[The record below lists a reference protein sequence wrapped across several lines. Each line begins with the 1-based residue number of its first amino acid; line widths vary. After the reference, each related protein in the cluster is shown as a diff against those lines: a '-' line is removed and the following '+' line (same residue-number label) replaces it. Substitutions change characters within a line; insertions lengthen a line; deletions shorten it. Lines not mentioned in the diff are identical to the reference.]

1 MSLKDNIRSAEKSA
15 VIKHIMERGFSLAE
29 VLIIVACVIVI
40 AILCLQVLKKI
51 IPDKDARMFKKAYN
65 LTARLVPSMA
75 HDDELYPEVEGNN
88 APQYLGNTEWVIY
101 QGKKYEGSTKFC
113 GLFAA
118 KINALSEISCNARA
132 SLDGKATL
140 TTNDGVVW
148 VLPITEFKDL
158 KTPGIIQIDTNG
170 AKKPNKEGADRYKIY
185 VYQDGTVSDKPVDMP
200 DLPAIPD
207 DPNNPG
213 SSSSGTSSSSSGT
226 SSGTSSSSSGTS
238 SSSSSGTSSGTSSSS
253 SGTSSSSSSGT
264 SSSSSGTSSSSSSGT
279 SMTSNTSISYN
290 PERSLGFSGGSVVS
304 LCGGDIPGNKK
315 KAWKTVIPSEFP
327 SDRDYF
333 IKYIGRYYDQ
343 ACNRAGVDLTAVYNA
358 YIRVQD
364 LYVLMMQTLYNRC
377 ASDKPLEKGRGEWIS
392 LSTRHPYTGQTI
404 TYKGAYRQDDD
415 GKEFKK
421 APELWAD
428 RHSISRNE
436 LGLELQI
443 KRDRKYYWFMF
454 NTACFTAMF
463 QKFYEEELDRMN
475 K

>member
-65 LTARLVPSMA
+65 LTARLVPSLA

-118 KINALSEISCNARA
+118 KINALSEISCNASA

-158 KTPGIIQIDTNG
+158 KTPGIIQVDTNG

-213 SSSSGTSSSSSGT
+213 
-226 SSGTSSSSSGTS
+226 
-238 SSSSSGTSSGTSSSS
+238 
-253 SGTSSSSSSGT
+253 
-264 SSSSSGTSSSSSSGT
+264 SSSSGTSSSSSSGT

-364 LYVLMMQTLYNRC
+364 LYVLMMRTLYNRC

>member
-1 MSLKDNIRSAEKSA
+1 MSLKDNIHSAEKSA
-15 VIKHIMERGFSLAE
+15 VIKHILAKGFSLAE

-51 IPDKDARMFKKAYN
+51 IPDKDERMFKKAYN

-75 HDDELYPEVEGNN
+75 HDDELYPEVKGNN

-118 KINALSEISCNARA
+118 KINALSEISCNASA

-140 TTNDGVVW
+140 TTNDGGGW
-148 VLPITEFKDL
+148 VLPITEFRDL
-158 KTPGIIQIDTNG
+158 KTPGIIQVDTNG

-213 SSSSGTSSSSSGT
+213 
-226 SSGTSSSSSGTS
+226 
-238 SSSSSGTSSGTSSSS
+238 
-253 SGTSSSSSSGT
+253 
-264 SSSSSGTSSSSSSGT
+264 SSSGTSSSSSSGT

-327 SDRDYF
+327 SERDYF

-364 LYVLMMQTLYNRC
+364 LYVLMMQKIYNRC
-377 ASDKPLEKGRGEWIS
+377 ATDKPLEKGRGEWIS

-421 APELWAD
+421 APELYAG

-436 LGLELQI
+436 LGLELQVE
-443 KRDRKYYWFMF
+443 RDRKRYWFMF

>member
-118 KINALSEISCNARA
+118 KINALSEISCNASA
-132 SLDGKATL
+132 SLDVKATL

-213 SSSSGTSSSSSGT
+213 
-226 SSGTSSSSSGTS
+226 
-238 SSSSSGTSSGTSSSS
+238 
-253 SGTSSSSSSGT
+253 
-264 SSSSSGTSSSSSSGT
+264 SSSSGTSSSSSSGT